1 MKISGVKFE
10 VNVNVACGE
19 FKDEKELCKELNIG
33 AHMNV
38 ELGEAEVSPDET
50 LELIHSA
57 MDIVHAELAD
67 KYEHRRVVET
77 DAHINDLRKEINKKE
92 EEVKMLRGAVET
104 QRVELSYL
112 KGQMGR

>member
-10 VNVNVACGE
+10 MSVNMSIGE
-19 FKDEKELCKELNIG
+19 FKDEKEFCKELNLG

-38 ELGEAEVSPDET
+38 ELGEVEVSPEESI
-50 LELIHSA
+50 ELIHSA
-57 MDIVHAELAD
+57 VNMVHAELE
-67 KYEHRRVVET
+67 KQYEHQKEK

-112 KGQMGR
+112 KGKMDQ